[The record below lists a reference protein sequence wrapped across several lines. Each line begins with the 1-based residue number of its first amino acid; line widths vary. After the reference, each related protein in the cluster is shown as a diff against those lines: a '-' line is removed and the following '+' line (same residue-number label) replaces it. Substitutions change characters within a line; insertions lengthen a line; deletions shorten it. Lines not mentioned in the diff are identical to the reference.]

1 MTKQNNDKNAQKL
14 AKNKKHKIFRR
25 VKEYKG
31 VKSVKKLKIRKFRRI
46 RRIYKKIVYKKKKK
60 HSLFSKTN
68 FSDTSSADT
77 DESSHEYK
85 NELLKIINNI
95 SIKYKI
101 KHNICENNINNK
113 INYIIS
119 HNKENKINIIL
130 DIDQTLVFS
139 QKIEEKEKIVNINNN
154 DLCND
159 NYYIEF
165 YLENKKY
172 NYFVQVRKGLKDF
185 ILKLSP
191 FCNFYVNTMANPVYI
206 KEVLILLNKKYNLNL
221 CNSGINNVF
230 ITSQNNK
237 KTLPP
242 EITKNGN
249 FLILDDNICVWDKS
263 YLSNIIPVRKFFGH
277 FDNNINSTQEA
288 ESLYDTIYQYYFFT
302 NKIYCFNE
310 KKREN
315 IDLQNKLPFCSE
327 ASWSDNNQLY
337 FIGEIIIKT
346 YILNKLIN
354 IPVSYSFF
362 NIINN
367 VLKDC
372 KIYYDGEDKKFF
384 QDLVLLLG
392 GKFVLSINDATY
404 ILIKESQK
412 NCINEFKNKDYTFI
426 NIKWLFDCYF
436 SFIKLD
442 VDKYKIL

>member
-14 AKNKKHKIFRR
+14 AKNKKLKIFTKIREN
-25 VKEYKG
+25 KNI
-31 VKSVKKLKIRKFRRI
+31 KSLRKIKLKKFRRFH
-46 RRIYKKIVYKKKKK
+46 KKLYKKKKN
-60 HSLFSKTN
+60 HSFLSKSI

-77 DESSHEYK
+77 NESSHEYK

-101 KHNICENNINNK
+101 KLNINENNIDNK
-113 INYIIS
+113 INEIIS
-119 HNKENKINIIL
+119 QNKESKINIIL

-139 QKIEEKEKIVNINNN
+139 QKIEDSTIININN

-165 YLENKKY
+165 FIDNKKY
-172 NYFVQVRKGLKDF
+172 NYFIQVRKGLKDF

-191 FCNFYVNTMANPVYI
+191 FCKFYVNTMANKVYI
-206 KEVLILLNKKYNLNL
+206 KEILILLNQKYNLNL
-221 CNSGINNVF
+221 DNNGINNVF
-230 ITSQNNK
+230 ITCQNNK

-263 YLSNIIPVRKFFGH
+263 YLSNIIPVRKFLGH
-277 FDNNINSTQEA
+277 FDININSTEN
-288 ESLYDTIYQYYFFT
+288 LYDIIYQYYLYT

-310 KKREN
+310 KKREY
-315 IDLQNKLPFCSE
+315 IDSQNKLPFCSE

-337 FIGEIIIKT
+337 FIGELIIKT
-346 YILNKLIN
+346 YLLNKLIN
-354 IPVSYSFF
+354 IPVSYSFY

-372 KIYYDGEDKKFF
+372 KIYYDGDDKYFF

-392 GKFVLSINDATY
+392 GKFVLSLNDATY
-404 ILIKESQK
+404 ILIKENQK
-412 NCINEFKNKDYTFI
+412 NCISEFKNKDYTFI

-442 VDKYKIL
+442 IEKYKIV

>member
-14 AKNKKHKIFRR
+14 AKNKKLKIFTKIRENKNIKPLKKIKLKKFKR
-25 VKEYKG
+25 FH
-31 VKSVKKLKIRKFRRI
+31 KKLL
-46 RRIYKKIVYKKKKK
+46 YKKKKK
-60 HSLFSKTN
+60 HSFLSKTI

-77 DESSHEYK
+77 NESSHEYK

-101 KHNICENNINNK
+101 KLNISENNIDNK
-113 INYIIS
+113 INEIIS
-119 HNKENKINIIL
+119 QNKERKINIIL

-139 QKIEEKEKIVNINNN
+139 QKIEDSTIININN

-165 YLENKKY
+165 FIDNKKY
-172 NYFVQVRKGLKDF
+172 NYFIQVRKGLKDF

-191 FCNFYVNTMANPVYI
+191 FCNFYVNTMANKVYI
-206 KEVLILLNKKYNLNL
+206 KEILILLNQKYNLNL
-221 CNSGINNVF
+221 YNNGINNVF
-230 ITSQNNK
+230 ITCQNNK

-263 YLSNIIPVRKFFGH
+263 YLSNIIPVRKFFGQ
-277 FDNNINSTQEA
+277 FDINLNSTET
-288 ESLYDTIYQYYFFT
+288 LYDIIYQYYLYT

-310 KKREN
+310 KKREY
-315 IDLQNKLPFCSE
+315 IDSQNKLPFYSE

-337 FIGEIIIKT
+337 FIGELIIKT
-346 YILNKLIN
+346 YLLNKLIN
-354 IPVSYSFF
+354 IPVSYSFY

-372 KIYYDGEDKKFF
+372 KIYYDGEDKNFF

-392 GKFVLSINDATY
+392 GKFVLSLNDANY
-404 ILIKESQK
+404 ILIKENQK
-412 NCINEFKNKDYTFI
+412 NCISEFKNKDYTFI

-442 VDKYKIL
+442 IEKYKIV

>member
-14 AKNKKHKIFRR
+14 AKNKKLKIFTKIRENKNIKPLKKIKLKKFKR
-25 VKEYKG
+25 FH
-31 VKSVKKLKIRKFRRI
+31 KKLL
-46 RRIYKKIVYKKKKK
+46 YKKKKK
-60 HSLFSKTN
+60 HSFLSKTI

-77 DESSHEYK
+77 NESSHEYK

-101 KHNICENNINNK
+101 KLNISENNIDNK
-113 INYIIS
+113 INEIIS
-119 HNKENKINIIL
+119 QNKERKINIIL

-139 QKIEEKEKIVNINNN
+139 QKIEDSTIININN

-165 YLENKKY
+165 FIDNKKY
-172 NYFVQVRKGLKDF
+172 NYFIQVRKGLKDF

-191 FCNFYVNTMANPVYI
+191 FCNFYVNTMANKVYI
-206 KEVLILLNKKYNLNL
+206 KEILILLNQKYNLNL
-221 CNSGINNVF
+221 YNNGINNVF
-230 ITSQNNK
+230 ITCQNNK

-263 YLSNIIPVRKFFGH
+263 YLSNIIPVRKFFGQ
-277 FDNNINSTQEA
+277 FDINLNSTET
-288 ESLYDTIYQYYFFT
+288 LYDIIYQYYLYT

-310 KKREN
+310 KKREY
-315 IDLQNKLPFCSE
+315 IDSQNKLPFYSE

-337 FIGEIIIKT
+337 FIGELIIKT
-346 YILNKLIN
+346 YLLNKLIN
-354 IPVSYSFF
+354 IPVSYSFY

-372 KIYYDGEDKKFF
+372 KIYYDGEDKNFF

-392 GKFVLSINDATY
+392 GKFVLSLNDATY
-404 ILIKESQK
+404 ILIKENQK
-412 NCINEFKNKDYTFI
+412 NCISEFKNKDYTFI

-442 VDKYKIL
+442 IEKYKIV

>member
-25 VKEYKG
+25 IREYKA

-46 RRIYKKIVYKKKKK
+46 RRICKKIVYKRKKK
-60 HSLFSKTN
+60 HSSFSKAY

-113 INYIIS
+113 INEIIL
-119 HNKENKINIIL
+119 HNKESKINIIL

-139 QKIEEKEKIVNINNN
+139 QKIEEKERIININK

-165 YLENKKY
+165 YIENKKY
-172 NYFVQVRKGLKDF
+172 NYFIQVRKGLKDF

-221 CNSGINNVF
+221 SNNGINNVF
-230 ITSQNNK
+230 ITNQNNK

-263 YLSNIIPVRKFFGH
+263 YLSNIIPVRKFYGH
-277 FDNNINSTQEA
+277 FDNNINST

-337 FIGEIIIKT
+337 FIGELIIKT

-372 KIYYDGEDKKFF
+372 KIYYNGEDKFF
-384 QDLVLLLG
+384 FRDLVLLLG
-392 GKFVLSINDATY
+392 GEFVININDATY
-404 ILIKESQK
+404 ILIKESQ
-412 NCINEFKNKDYTFI
+412 NYCINEFKSKDYTFI
-426 NIKWLFDCYF
+426 NIKWIFDCYF
-436 SFIKLD
+436 SFIKID
-442 VDKYKIL
+442 IDKYKIL